1 MERTERRTHLASQFL
16 GLARASL
23 DVEAYF
29 RVNQRDG
36 DIKTRSRSMRL
47 RLIKR
52 SGCAQLL
59 RKRD

>member
-1 MERTERRTHLASQFL
+1 M
-16 GLARASL
+16 L

-29 RVNQRDG
+29 RVKQRDG

-47 RLIKR
+47 WLIKR